1 MHSFAQRRTA
11 HSARPKPRLL
21 LTAPPLLPLQVYDD
35 VPLPPMILEP
45 NLSLIPRFHGGG
57 NLIEDSL
64 HYERDLKKRVFWT
77 DREKAIFFER

>member
-1 MHSFAQRRTA
+1 
-11 HSARPKPRLL
+11 
-21 LTAPPLLPLQVYDD
+21 
-35 VPLPPMILEP
+35 MILEP

-57 NLIEDSL
+57 NLIDDSL